1 MEGLYRMEA
10 QGNLQK
16 KKADIGIS
24 CAQERKYQGG
34 QLITKFELRAYYIQP
49 NEEIPHLTV
58 DF

>member
-1 MEGLYRMEA
+1 MEA
-10 QGNLQK
+10 LKNLPK
-16 KKADIGIS
+16 KKAYIGIS
-24 CAQERKYQGG
+24 YVQGKKCRGG